1 MVERSRRIEV
11 CVLNDLMLIVIEKSV
26 VIFQEVKEY
35 ENDLKLINFMRW
47 SLSDRTLIYT
57 HIWLHDYV
65 FIMDFL
71 LLYIILW

>member
-35 ENDLKLINFMRW
+35 ENDLRLIN
-47 SLSDRTLIYT
+47 L
-57 HIWLHDYV
+57 
-65 FIMDFL
+65 
-71 LLYIILW
+71 